1 MPSGKD
7 DAIAGELQRLCR
19 RARKRSLDIV
29 EREAQEALAASSCA
43 DEPTSWEREAG
54 TSPSSSLA
62 LTRAVAA
69 RAAATEAAARSSE
82 MAATGTKGRRGGDG
96 GGDGGGGSDGI
107 GGEGGGGGRDGEACG
122 ERQLAASGA
131 GCGGDAQVP
140 PTAPPWLMVTG
151 QPGSGKTTLVRD
163 EIMATGERAARRT
176 QHSCQVNRVQP
187 GAHSAGV
194 PVQPRNPR

>member
-1 MPSGKD
+1 MPGKD

-54 TSPSSSLA
+54 ASPSSSLA

-107 GGEGGGGGRDGEACG
+107 GGEGGGGRDGEACG

-163 EIMATGERAARRT
+163 EIMATGERAARWT
-176 QHSCQVNRVQP
+176 HHS
-187 GAHSAGV
+187 
-194 PVQPRNPR
+194 